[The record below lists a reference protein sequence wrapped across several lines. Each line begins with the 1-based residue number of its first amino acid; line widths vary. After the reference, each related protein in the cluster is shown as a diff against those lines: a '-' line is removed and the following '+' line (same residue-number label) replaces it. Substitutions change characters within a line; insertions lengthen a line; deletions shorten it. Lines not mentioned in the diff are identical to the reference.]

1 MTRTTMRGLATG
13 AVVLGFVLA
22 GSAALAGQGFRAGR
36 EGAPGRGLRAALAS
50 LDLTDS
56 QKEKVKALLEAEKP
70 KFEALRHEGRAAR
83 EALKSA
89 SEAPT
94 PDPAAVGAAF
104 LKVKALRGT
113 ARAERD
119 SSRKALEA
127 LLTAEQKAKLDGWR
141 AAHRQM
147 RRGPGGPEGAP
158 PPGRGPSPPVD

>member
-1 MTRTTMRGLATG
+1 MTRTTMRRLSTG
-13 AVVLGFVLA
+13 AVVLGLVLA
-22 GSAALAGQGFRAGR
+22 GSAALAGQGPRGGR

-50 LDLTDS
+50 LDLTDT
-56 QKEKVKALLEAEKP
+56 QKEKVNALLDAGKP
-70 KFEALRHEGRAAR
+70 KFEALRQEGRAAR

-104 LKVKALRGT
+104 LRVKAHRG
-113 ARAERD
+113 AVRAERE

-147 RRGPGGPEGAP
+147 RRGAGGPGGPP
-158 PPGRGPSPPVD
+158 PQGRGPGPPAD